1 MKKFL
6 ALILSLA
13 MVFALVA
20 CGDEKTDD
28 SQNNDG
34 ESSSPVAITLARGR
48 MTTRIMMAIPAAP
61 FPSLW
66 QPAVPPVPTM
76 LSAAFSRPSSTPR

>member
-20 CGDEKTDD
+20 CGGEKTDD

-34 ESSSPVAITLARGR
+34 DTSSDSPSR
-48 MTTRIMMAIPAAP
+48 
-61 FPSLW
+61 SLW
-66 QPAVPPVPTM
+66 RPAVPPVPTT
-76 LSAAFSRPSSTPR
+76 LSAAFSRPSSTPS

>member
-13 MVFALVA
+13 MVFALVTPA
-20 CGDEKTDD
+20 AVKTDD

-34 ESSSPVAITLARGR
+34 DSSSPVTITLATKAG
-48 MTTRIMMAIPAAP
+48 T
-61 FPSLW
+61 S
-66 QPAVPPVPTM
+66 VPTTFIGSVLKDRPR
-76 LSAAFSRPSSTPR
+76 LS

>member
-20 CGDEKTDD
+20 CGGEKTDD
-28 SQNNDG
+28 SQTAT
-34 ESSSPVAITLARGR
+34 PAP
-48 MTTRIMMAIPAAP
+48 IPP
-61 FPSLW
+61 SRSLW
-66 QPAVPPVPTM
+66 RPAVPPVPTM
-76 LSAAFSRPSSTPR
+76 LSAAFSRPSSTPS

>member
-28 SQNNDG
+28 SQGDT
-34 ESSSPVAITLARGR
+34 SVDAIT
-48 MTTRIMMAIPAAP
+48 
-61 FPSLW
+61 
-66 QPAVPPVPTM
+66 
-76 LSAAFSRPSSTPR
+76 SSTLSFSVKAVQEAVADCIAQAKA

>member
-28 SQNNDG
+28 SQFPRTPSTNLH
-34 ESSSPVAITLARGR
+34 PPGR
-48 MTTRIMMAIPAAP
+48 A
-61 FPSLW
+61 
-66 QPAVPPVPTM
+66 
-76 LSAAFSRPSSTPR
+76 

>member
-20 CGDEKTDD
+20 CGGEKTDD

-34 ESSSPVAITLARGR
+34 DTSSDSPVAITLATGG
-48 MTTRIMMAIPAAP
+48 
-61 FPSLW
+61 
-66 QPAVPPVPTM
+66 M
-76 LSAAFSRPSSTPR
+76 LSAAFSRPSSTPS